1 MVRHT
6 RRTMLKAAGTA
17 LGGLTLAGNVS
28 ASTGENARFFI
39 NLTEVSRSEVPD
51 DVEIIHDL
59 SQADVL
65 VARGDQER
73 VGGPEATVPD
83 LKIDLSDDTTGA
95 VETQDGPSV
104 DEQSAS
110 HNHDGAPSNS
120 EFQWDKRAQ
129 NLSNELTD
137 KPGNGKVVHDTSTGE
152 GTRVAVVDSGV
163 YDGHPDLADVV
174 NAELSENVTGDPYDF
189 RPNGA
194 GSHGTH
200 VAGTI
205 AATNSND
212 GPGGGVLGTAPDTEI
227 IAYRMFSGLE
237 GFQGDGY
244 AAWVKAA
251 ENGCDAINYS
261 VGFPFPY
268 VFPEELPSLRAEL
281 QIAEQVASYAREQG
295 TVVVNSAGNDSL
307 NMDAVDPERGE
318 ILSLPTEAEGVFGV
332 SATGPI
338 GVGWG
343 GKKSDNEEQWLRG
356 NRLEEPTTEPAFYT
370 NYGSAVDVSAAGGN
384 ADLQAIASNPDAY
397 NDLVYSTVNTVD
409 ADGNV
414 VSSYGWKAG
423 TSMAAPQVAGAVAL
437 VRSLNPDASVEEVEQ
452 LIRDTA
458 TQEAEGELY
467 HGSGHLDLEALV
479 KEASKGKG
487 KGRGR

>member
-17 LGGLTLAGNVS
+17 LGGLTLTGNVS

-39 NLTEVSRSEVPD
+39 NLTKVDRSEVPD

-65 VARGDQER
+65 VARGDQSR
-73 VGGPEATVPD
+73 VGSTDATAAD
-83 LKIDLSDDTTGA
+83 IEIDLSDDTTGA
-95 VETQDGPSV
+95 VEEQDGPAVSAS
-104 DEQSAS
+104 SAS
-110 HNHDGAPSNS
+110 HNHDGAPANA
-120 EFQWDKRAQ
+120 EYQWDKRVQ

-137 KPGNGKVVHDTSTGE
+137 NPGNGKVVHDTTTGE
-152 GTRVAVVDSGV
+152 GTRIAVVDSGV
-163 YDGHPDLADVV
+163 YDSHPDLEGVV
-174 NAELSENVTGDPYDF
+174 NTELSENVSEDPYDF

-212 GPGGGVLGTAPDTEI
+212 GPAGGVLGTAPDTEI
-227 IAYRMFSGLE
+227 VAYRMFSGQA
-237 GFQGDGY
+237 GMQGDGY

-251 ENGCDAINYS
+251 DNGCDAINYS

-268 VFPEELPSLRAEL
+268 VFPEELPSLEAEL
-281 QIAEQVASYAREQG
+281 EIAECIASYVREQG
-295 TVVVNSAGNDSL
+295 TVIVNSAGNDGL
-307 NMDAVDPERGE
+307 NMDAVDPKRGE

-343 GKKSDNEEQWLRG
+343 DKKSDNEEQWLRG
-356 NRLEEPTTEPAFYT
+356 NRLEQPTTEPAFYT

-384 ADLQAIASNPDAY
+384 ADLEAIATNPAAY
-397 NDLVYSTVNTVD
+397 NDLVYSTINTTD

-414 VSSYGWKAG
+414 ISGYGWKAG
-423 TSMAAPQVAGAVAL
+423 TSMAAPQVSGAVAL

-458 TQEAEGELY
+458 SQETEGERY
-467 HGSGHLDLEALV
+467 HGAGHLDLEALV
-479 KEASKGKG
+479 KTASKG
-487 KGRGR
+487 R